1 MEVSGATKSDCET
14 DAQRT
19 ETNQR
24 SRGKHAAFVFPL
36 CIHIAQIGH
45 DSCARDHG
53 KSPVPIVH
61 DNLIVVTRL
70 PLSVLMHGCKVYQ
83 WPARRAQSGQ
93 VIVC

>member
-1 MEVSGATKSDCET
+1 MLLLCFPF
-14 DAQRT
+14 
-19 ETNQR
+19 
-24 SRGKHAAFVFPL
+24 AFISLRLVY
-36 CIHIAQIGH
+36 
-45 DSCARDHG
+45 DSCARDRG
-53 KSPVPIVH
+53 KLHVPMVH